1 MNPTVG
7 SHTVHKCTLAVRALY
22 AGVAREASYDQI
34 VALAK
39 TLIEVDTAMRSD
51 PTIKINPHRSGG

>member
-1 MNPTVG
+1 MSDTVYK
-7 SHTVHKCTLAVRALY
+7 STLAVRALY

-39 TLIEVDTAMRSD
+39 TLVEADAAMRSD
-51 PTIKINPHRSGG
+51 PTLMINPHRS